1 MSWYKCKE
9 QSVRLISKWLSQP
22 GTGSGDEGRFVN
34 FTVDH
39 LSMFWNWESS
49 YRFGHQQ
56 RTCAQ
61 SRGRD
66 QHRFEWGCWKLFPWS
81 TKTQQI
87 LLQSG
92 GFTNISQSQNSKL
105 SVSDRSKCDST
116 QERNLLSLAPSV
128 QGRNRK
134 DFSVWNYHTNTEAS
148 SISSA
153 LQEEPT
159 RRAGVLEN
167 PAHTL
172 SYHENTE
179 TWGLQHSK
187 GATTSKNKRRSSENN
202 SHVS

>member
-1 MSWYKCKE
+1 
-9 QSVRLISKWLSQP
+9 
-22 GTGSGDEGRFVN
+22 
-34 FTVDH
+34 
-39 LSMFWNWESS
+39 MFWNWENS
-49 YRFGHQQ
+49 YRFGRQQ

-66 QHRFEWGCWKLFPWS
+66 QHRFEWRWWKLFPWS
-81 TKTQQI
+81 AKTQQI

-92 GFTNISQSQNSKL
+92 GFTNISQSQNAKL
-105 SVSDRSKCDST
+105 SVSDRSKCEST
-116 QERNLLSLAPSV
+116 QERNPLSLAPSV

-153 LQEEPT
+153 LQEKQT

-172 SYHENTE
+172 SYHKNTE